1 MNNHS
6 WQSIRLIFNLN
17 ILALFISEPMQS
29 RKMNI
34 NDIKDEV
41 SGGGGGRFVCPQHH
55 TLLSHKVTKT
65 VCSTFCHF
73 IKITAHFL
81 ISLIRAVVEPLRS
94 AIIEFS

>member
-34 NDIKDEV
+34 NDIKDEE
-41 SGGGGGRFVCPQHH
+41 SGGGGAALFARNITRYYHIKLQKQFVLLFI
-55 TLLSHKVTKT
+55 TLSK
-65 VCSTFCHF
+65 
-73 IKITAHFL
+73 
-81 ISLIRAVVEPLRS
+81 
-94 AIIEFS
+94 